1 MWSWRIQWTRL
12 RARAERQA
20 PGSSERW
27 AIQSE
32 PIGPLNRVRL
42 PADRATVLMGVS
54 LAAVTVAAWIAF
66 LAQTASPSSMAMN
79 TMSTGPDLA
88 GAAGF
93 IGAWVVMMAAMMLPS
108 AAPLILLYRAA
119 GPGGRAANMFPPAA
133 AHLLAWPALAV
144 WLSPPQH

>member
-1 MWSWRIQWTRL
+1 
-12 RARAERQA
+12 
-20 PGSSERW
+20 
-27 AIQSE
+27 
-32 PIGPLNRVRL
+32 
-42 PADRATVLMGVS
+42 MGVS

-108 AAPLILLYRAA
+108 AAPLVLLYRAA
-119 GPGGRAANMFPPAA
+119 GAGGRVANTVPLVAGY
-133 AHLLAWPALAV
+133 LLVWAGFGALVYEAQQALGAVVLSSPALGNAR
-144 WLSPPQH
+144 PY

>member
-1 MWSWRIQWTRL
+1 MSSWRIQSAHL
-12 RARAERQA
+12 PARAERQA

-32 PIGPLNRVRL
+32 PIGPLNRGRL

-79 TMSTGPDLA
+79 SMSTGPDLA

-93 IGAWVVMMAAMMLPS
+93 IGAWVVIMAAMILPS
-108 AAPLILLYRAA
+108 ASPLRLLYRYAPA
-119 GPGGRAANMFPPAA
+119 GGRDGNMFA
-133 AHLLAWPALAV
+133 
-144 WLSPPQH
+144 